1 MPRTLETRFLTSR
14 YAQAG
19 TRFRIYPQPS
29 TLRGF
34 RRAEIVYVNAKPGTI
49 RPGPADERLY
59 VVDALNKLSYAE
71 AGGEPPYRGRR
82 RRRVHPGAGGHFSHL
97 RPGTR
102 GFSSAMLFATVRCVL
117 DIWELYFGRKLFRD
131 SAPRLELVPRVK
143 SDNAWSKPG
152 FIECGFQDFETE
164 HPKPFAE
171 NFDVVAHEMGHHI
184 VHQVVGLPPA
194 PKPLQYRA
202 LDEGLA
208 DLIAIVSSLHFDSV
222 VDRLLRGTRGN
233 LFSRNTLSRMGELGQ
248 ARQIRTVFN
257 DDKMST
263 LKWDPVQDAYKYTLT
278 RPFTGGGFDVLV
290 EIYQRA
296 LIRRGVISKELGERS
311 YVAVHREFAGIQRRF
326 DRAFNGKR
334 QVFTDALLEARD
346 YFGRLLARTLDRT
359 SMSDPSYPAVVANM
373 LEADAQL
380 SGGRHRQV
388 IRESFQWRKIL
399 LGPWE

>member
-1 MPRTLETRFLTSR
+1 METRFLTSR

-34 RRAEIVYVNAKPGTI
+34 RHPEVVYINAKPGRI
-49 RPGPADERLY
+49 RPGPADERLS

-71 AGGEPPYRGRR
+71 VGGEPPYQGRR
-82 RRRVHPGAGGHFSHL
+82 RRRVRPGTDGHFTHL

-131 SAPRLELVPRVK
+131 GAPRFELIPRVK

-152 FIECGFQDFETE
+152 FIECGFQDFETD

-184 VHQVVGLPPA
+184 VHKVIGLPPA

-233 LFSRNTLSRMGELGQ
+233 LFSGNVLSRMGELGQ
-248 ARQIRTVFN
+248 GRQIRKVFN
-257 DDKMST
+257 EDKMST
-263 LKWDPVQDAYKYTLT
+263 LKWDPDPDAYKYTLT
-278 RPFTGGGFDVLV
+278 RPFTGGAFDVLA
-290 EIYQRA
+290 EIFQHA
-296 LIRRGVISKELGERS
+296 LIRRGAISKELGKRS
-311 YVAVHREFAGIQRRF
+311 YAAVHREFAGIQRHF
-326 DRAFNGKR
+326 TRAFEGKK
-334 QVFTDALLEARD
+334 QVFGDALLEARD
-346 YFGRLLARTLDRT
+346 YFGRLLARTLERT

-380 SGGRHRQV
+380 SGGRYRQV

-399 LGPWE
+399 PGPWE

>member
-1 MPRTLETRFLTSR
+1 LETRFLTSR

-34 RRAEIVYVNAKPGTI
+34 RHPQIVYINAKPGTI
-49 RPGPADERLY
+49 RPGPADERFY
-59 VVDALNKLSYAE
+59 VVDALSKLSYAE
-71 AGGEPPYRGRR
+71 AGGEPPYRGRK
-82 RRRVHPGAGGHFSHL
+82 RRRVRPVAGGHFSHL

-131 SAPRLELVPRVK
+131 GPPRLELIPRAM

-152 FIECGFQDFETE
+152 FIECGFQDFETD

-184 VHQVVGLPPA
+184 VHRVIGLPPA

-233 LFSRNTLSRMGELGQ
+233 LFSGNVLSRMGELGQ
-248 ARQIRTVFN
+248 ARQIRKVFN
-257 DDKMST
+257 EDKMST
-263 LKWDPVQDAYKYTLT
+263 LRWDPDQNGYKYILT
-278 RPFTGGGFDVLV
+278 GPFTGGAFDVLV
-290 EIYQRA
+290 EIYQHE
-296 LIRRGVISKELGERS
+296 LIRRGAVSKELGRRS
-311 YVAVHREFAGIQRRF
+311 YAAVHREFAGIQRRF
-326 DRAFNGKR
+326 DRAFKEKR
-334 QVFTDALLEARD
+334 KAFTDALVEARD
-346 YFGRLLARTLDRT
+346 YFGRLLARALDRT

-373 LEADAQL
+373 LAADAQL
-380 SGGRHRQV
+380 SGGRYRQV

-399 LGPWE
+399 PGPWE